1 MRDNRE
7 EKEMKIKAGELM
19 NMRTRAERARLA
31 LLSARPCQESKTL
44 NVLHIDEELQDN
56 AESALQ
62 EYEDLLTQ
70 LINNA
75 EITI

>member
-1 MRDNRE
+1 
-7 EKEMKIKAGELM
+7 MKIKAGELM

-31 LLSARPCQESKTL
+31 LLSAKSCPESKAL
-44 NVLHIDEELQDN
+44 NVLHIDEEMQDN

>member
-1 MRDNRE
+1 
-7 EKEMKIKAGELM
+7 MKIKAGELM

-31 LLSARPCQESKTL
+31 LMSAKPCPESKAL

-56 AESALQ
+56 MESALQ

>member
-1 MRDNRE
+1 
-7 EKEMKIKAGELM
+7 M

-31 LLSARPCQESKTL
+31 LLSAKPCPENKAL
-44 NVLHIDEELQDN
+44 NVLHIDEDLQDD
-56 AESALQ
+56 AGSALQ

-75 EITI
+75 ELVI

>member
-1 MRDNRE
+1 
-7 EKEMKIKAGELM
+7 MKIKAGELM

-31 LLSARPCQESKTL
+31 LLSAKPCPDNKNKAL
-44 NVLHIDEELQDN
+44 NVLHVDEDLQDDTAN
-56 AESALQ
+56 ALQ

-75 EITI
+75 EVVI